1 MLDYGGGVCQA
12 SSTLYNAVL
21 LAGLEIE
28 EHHSHFFAP
37 SYIPAGR
44 DCAVSPGEDF
54 RFKNNTSYPIR
65 IFMTEENQ
73 YLVCK
78 IFSKDK
84 NSFHIK
90 LITKIESLSILGKFK
105 KIN

>member
-28 EHHSHFFAP
+28 EYHSHFFAP

-44 DCAVSPGEDF
+44 DCAVSPSEDF